1 MTMPS
6 LSLHSPLGPLTI
18 VEDDGAIAA
27 IDWGW
32 SRETEETG
40 LLALA
45 RDQLVD
51 YFDGTRRGF
60 SLPLSPMGTAFQ
72 KSVWA
77 RMMRIP
83 YGGTESYAALARAL
97 GSSARAVGTACGANP
112 IPVLIPCHRVV
123 GAGGRLT
130 GYSGGDGLATKR
142 YLLQHEGAV
151 AAPAEWGNL
160 AFAF

>member
-1 MTMPS
+1 MPS

-18 VEDDGAIAA
+18 REDEGAIVAL
-27 IDWGW
+27 DFGW
-32 SRETEETG
+32 SRECEETG

-45 RDQLVD
+45 RDQLVE
-51 YFDGTRRGF
+51 YFDGARRAF
-60 SLPLSPMGTAFQ
+60 NLPLSPAGSVFQ
-72 KSVWA
+72 KTVWA

-83 YGGTESYAALARAL
+83 YGRTDSYGELARVL
-97 GSSARAVGTACGANP
+97 GSSARAVGMACGANP
-112 IPVLIPCHRVV
+112 IPVFIPCHRVI

-142 YLLQHEGAV
+142 YLLQHEGA
-151 AAPAEWGNL
+151 AATPMASRNL

>member
-1 MTMPS
+1 MPS

-18 VEDDGAIAA
+18 IEDDGAIVA

-51 YFDGTRRGF
+51 YFDGARRGF
-60 SLPLSPMGTAFQ
+60 SLPLSPTGTAFQ

-83 YGGTESYAALARAL
+83 YGGTESYATLAQAL
-97 GSSARAVGTACGANP
+97 GSAPRAVGTACGANP

-160 AFAF
+160 VFAF